1 MQTSPE
7 KVYQDHRNVVWTRI
21 EMLNELYGA
30 AVDATEKVAEALSQG
45 SPTATSY
52 RLKAIALVN
61 AIESGLDLSQG
72 ELPQHIQQLCHYVHQ
87 CLVDG
92 EFERIKSAAHVLR
105 QLAEG
110 FQGIQNEAIQL
121 EENGVVPPLQFSR
134 YDTLA

>member
-1 MQTSPE
+1 MRTSNE
-7 KVYQDHRNVVWTRI
+7 KVYQDHQSVGWSRI

-45 SPTATSY
+45 SPTAASY

-61 AIESGLDLSQG
+61 GIESGLDLSQG
-72 ELPQHIQQLCHYVHQ
+72 ELPQRIQQLCHHVQQ

-92 EFERIKSAAHVLR
+92 EIERIKSAAHVLR
-105 QLAEG
+105 ELSEG
-110 FQGIQNEAIQL
+110 FLEIQNEAIQL
-121 EENGVVPPLQFSR
+121 EENGVIPPLQFSR